1 MEELY
6 LFKKGTK
13 YSGISGERQ
22 YHRNGLHCDINNY
35 SQSVSLHRVHQGKE
49 IQITVVFLFA
59 RCTCIFSSCKLSVS
73 HADS

>member
-13 YSGISGERQ
+13 YSVHKWRKIVSQ
-22 YHRNGLHCDINNY
+22 VWLHCDINNY

-49 IQITVVFLFA
+49 IQMTVVFLFA
-59 RCTCIFSSCKLSVS
+59 RCTCIFLD
-73 HADS
+73 AN

>member
-13 YSGISGERQ
+13 YK
-22 YHRNGLHCDINNY
+22 YGLHCDINNY

-49 IQITVVFLFA
+49 IQMTVVFLFA
-59 RCTCIFSSCKLSVS
+59 RCTCIFS
-73 HADS
+73 